1 MAAYT
6 VEDIELIRAKSGIS
20 YQEAVSLLD
29 YHNGNVARALVD
41 LERNGRIKAQAD
53 RPDATAGAQKKTSGR
68 SGVADLVS
76 KLYRA
81 RLKITKDNTTVVNL
95 SALFGIAALIFSP
108 HMVIAGAIASLVLG
122 YKFAFVKDDAEFRG
136 ENLERMVRSAADNV
150 RNSVSDFAR
159 GFQEGAQPGSKG
171 TAAQA
176 HPYAPSGTAHAGAT
190 AADKQEGSFY
200 ASHNA
205 ASYRASVPTINVP
218 HVNVPNTPTAPT
230 INIPVQVEGQDGSVT
245 VQGDSEGFTSATID

>member
-1 MAAYT
+1 MASYT
-6 VEDIELIRAKSGIS
+6 VEDIELIRQKSGIS

-41 LERNGRIKAQAD
+41 LERNGRIKAQSA
-53 RPDATAGAQKKTSGR
+53 RPNNAGSQKKSTGR
-68 SGVADLVS
+68 SGVAEWVS

-81 RLKITKDNTTVVNL
+81 RLKITKDSTTVVNL

-108 HMVIAGAIASLVLG
+108 HMVIAGGLASLVLG
-122 YKFAFVKDDAEFRG
+122 YKFAFVKDDADFRG

-159 GFQEGAQPGSKG
+159 GFQDGAQQSSGK
-171 TAAQA
+171 AANG
-176 HPYAPSGTAHAGAT
+176 HPYAPSSS
-190 AADKQEGSFY
+190 ADASGSSSASEGSFY
-200 ASHNA
+200 TTHNA

-218 HVNVPNTPTAPT
+218 NVNTPTVGVPT
-230 INIPVQVEGQDGSVT
+230 INVPVQVEGQDGSVT

>member
-1 MAAYT
+1 MASYT

-41 LERNGRIKAQAD
+41 LERNGRIKAQAA
-53 RPDATAGAQKKTSGR
+53 RPNNAGSQKKSTGR
-68 SGVADLVS
+68 SGVAEWVS

-81 RLKITKDNTTVVNL
+81 RLKITKDSTTVVNL

-108 HMVIAGAIASLVLG
+108 HMVIAGGLASLVLG
-122 YKFAFVKDDAEFRG
+122 YKFAFVKDDADFRG

-150 RNSVSDFAR
+150 RSSVSDFAR
-159 GFQEGAQPGSKG
+159 GFQNGAQQTSGSRNAG
-171 TAAQA
+171 
-176 HPYAPSGTAHAGAT
+176 HPYAANDAVGENAEQAG
-190 AADKQEGSFY
+190 KPESSFY
-200 ASHNA
+200 ATHNA

-218 HVNVPNTPTAPT
+218 
-230 INIPVQVEGQDGSVT
+230 VQVEGQDGSVT
-245 VQGDSEGFTSATID
+245 VQGDTEGFTSATID